1 MSAVLSTA
9 HRELYREIRLY
20 LLGMFPGAEQQIIQA
35 YQNNEPAP
43 ANAIV
48 MQALFERNLDE
59 TSTYYEPAL
68 EQASAHSSVDVRMQ
82 ISFYGPEGE
91 KRSRTLYSLWKSPY
105 TTSRLELCQPL
116 YALGRDRRPYIN
128 ESNQYE
134 DRWIV
139 DLSLQYN
146 PRVTYAQ
153 DFTDSAEVTI
163 NPAIG
168 D

>member
-1 MSAVLSTA
+1 MSAVLSTD

-20 LLGMFPGAEQQIIQA
+20 LLGMFPAASSQIIQA
-35 YQNNEPAP
+35 FQNNNPLPE
-43 ANAIV
+43 NAIV
-48 MQALFERNLDE
+48 MQALFERNLAE
-59 TSTYYEPAL
+59 TSTYYTPTQ
-68 EQASAHSSVDVRMQ
+68 EQAHAQNSVDVRIQ
-82 ISFYGPEGE
+82 LSFYGPEAE
-91 KRSRTLYSLWKSPY
+91 KRSRTVYTLWKSY
-105 TTSRLELCQPL
+105 YSTDRMTLCQPL
-116 YALGRDRRPYIN
+116 YANGRDRRPYIN